1 MANTAHLRLKAAVKL
16 SSISRTIKVHLRFMS
31 MWRFNLTSLDVV
43 KAAKRF
49 EDTLRNYVNHD
60 VNVPLPDGCFVT
72 LAFDECHHLASPQ
85 AGRSWSALSEL
96 RHALRLIILY
106 PVFTIFLSTSG
117 KLRFLSPDLSMH
129 PSSRLSHRQLSL
141 LPPLYQC
148 PFDLVSKEHKFSTE
162 PIWNLVHVAST
173 EHIAHLGRPL

>member
-1 MANTAHLRLKAAVKL
+1 MIVAKL
-16 SSISRTIKVHLRFMS
+16 SFISKTIKVYFRFTPAYQLV
-31 MWRFNLTSLDVV
+31 LTSIDVV
-43 KAAKRF
+43 KAAKHL
-49 EDTLRNYVNHD
+49 ENILRNYVNHD
-60 VNVPLPDGCFVT
+60 VNFPLPDGCFVT
-72 LAFDECHHLASPQ
+72 LAFDECHRLASPQ

-117 KLRFLSPDLSMH
+117 KLRFLSPNLSMH
-129 PSSRLSHRQLSL
+129 PSSRLSRRQLSL

-162 PIWNLVHVAST
+162 PIWNLAHVAST